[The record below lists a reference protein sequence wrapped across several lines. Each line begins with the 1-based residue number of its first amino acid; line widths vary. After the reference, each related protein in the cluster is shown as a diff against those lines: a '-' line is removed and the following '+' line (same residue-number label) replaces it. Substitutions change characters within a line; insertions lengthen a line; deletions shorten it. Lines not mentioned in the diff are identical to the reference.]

1 MTTTARTP
9 RPGADDTGGT
19 RLSVRARVLI
29 VVVSLSALG
38 LLLAGTL
45 AFVAQSRA
53 VDAQIDQALNQ
64 TVNEFQ
70 QLATEGTDPETGTR
84 FTDARTLIYATM
96 QLSIPTTN
104 EGMVG
109 IIGDRIA
116 LTAPP
121 AVALR
126 LEDDPELVAALAGAS
141 EGDRI
146 VLRTL
151 TTSQRTYRF
160 AVIPVHVEGA
170 GTDGALVTAFD
181 QQAEHARFNRVFR
194 VYAYVALAAIA
205 VVALA
210 GAWIS
215 GRALRPIGVLRAT
228 AHAITESDLSRRIP
242 VTGNDDLAELTRTV
256 NAMLDR
262 LEDAFVSQRQ
272 LLDDVGHE
280 LRTPV
285 TIVRGHLELMDPE
298 DPDDARATREIAM
311 GELLRMQRLVDD
323 LMTLATV
330 AHPDFVRPAPTDVGR
345 LTDDVLDVLRP
356 LAPRRWAVDARA
368 TRTLLVDPQRI
379 TQALVQLAAN
389 AVRYSAEGSTIA
401 VGSAVAHG
409 RLTFWVRDEG
419 VGIPPEQA
427 DSLFER
433 FVRGDRGRT
442 THDGAGLGLAIVSAI
457 AAAHGGRARVDSTP
471 GDGATFTIDLPAT
484 PTPVPFPQA
493 PTPDGV
499 DSRDQQDTPDER
511 SKQWPRS

>member
-1 MTTTARTP
+1 MTTPAARDRS
-9 RPGADDTGGT
+9 RPVGSGS
-19 RLSVRARVLI
+19 RLGVRARVLL

-38 LLLAGTL
+38 LLLAGLL

-64 TVNEFQ
+64 TVSEFQ
-70 QLATEGTDPETGTR
+70 QLAAEGTDPETGTS

-104 EGMVG
+104 EGMIG

-121 AVALR
+121 AVQLR

-141 EGDRI
+141 QGERI

-151 TTSQRTYRF
+151 TTAQRTYRF
-160 AVIPVHVEGA
+160 AVIPVHVERGGA
-170 GTDGALVTAFD
+170 DGALVTGFD
-181 QQAEHARFNRVFR
+181 QDAEHARFNQVFR
-194 VYAYVALAAIA
+194 VYAYVALGAIA

-215 GRALRPIGVLRAT
+215 SRALRPITALRET
-228 AHAITESDLSRRIP
+228 AQVITESDLSRRIA
-242 VTGNDDLAELTRTV
+242 VTGNDDLSELARTV

-285 TIVRGHLELMDPE
+285 TIVRGHLELMDPD
-298 DPDDARATREIAM
+298 DPDDARTTRDIAM

-330 AHPDFVRPAPTDVGR
+330 AHPDFVRPTPTDVGR

-356 LAPRRWAVDARA
+356 LAPRRWVVDARA
-368 TRTLLVDPQRI
+368 TSTLLVDAQRI

-401 VGSAVAHG
+401 VGSAVQDG
-409 RLTFWVRDEG
+409 RLRFWVRDEG
-419 VGIPPEQA
+419 VGIASDEVPRV
-427 DSLFER
+427 FER
-433 FVRGDRGRT
+433 FVRGDRGRG
-442 THDGAGLGLAIVSAI
+442 THDGAGLGLAIVTAI
-457 AAAHGGRARVDSTP
+457 AQAHGGRAWVESVQ
-471 GDGATFTIDLPAT
+471 GVGSTFTIDLPAAT
-484 PTPVPFPQA
+484 RPAPLPQA
-493 PTPDGV
+493 GPADGEHSGTEH
-499 DSRDQQDTPDER
+499 DAGEER
-511 SKQWPRS
+511 NEQWPRS